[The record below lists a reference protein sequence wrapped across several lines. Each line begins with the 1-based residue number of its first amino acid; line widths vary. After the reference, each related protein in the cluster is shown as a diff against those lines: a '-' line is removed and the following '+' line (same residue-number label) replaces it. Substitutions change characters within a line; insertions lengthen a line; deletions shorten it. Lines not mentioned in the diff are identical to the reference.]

1 MLQHST
7 TFQHTSLHFTCQFHN
22 HTLTLMFCSIVMI
35 TNKNTQTKVDYYKII
50 RANEDYGV
58 RYSGEES
65 KINWKGI
72 IKNEEKLLHI

>member
-1 MLQHST
+1 
-7 TFQHTSLHFTCQFHN
+7 
-22 HTLTLMFCSIVMI
+22 MI

-65 KINWKGI
+65 KINCKGW
-72 IKNEEKLLHI
+72 LVDFLSVRPRDGFLGCLDH